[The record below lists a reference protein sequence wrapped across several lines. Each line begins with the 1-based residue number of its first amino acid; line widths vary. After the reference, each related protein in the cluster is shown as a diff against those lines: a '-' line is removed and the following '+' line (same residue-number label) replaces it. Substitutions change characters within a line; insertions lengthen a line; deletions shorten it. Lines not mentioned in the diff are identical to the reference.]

1 MQDTLT
7 AVSRRS
13 LLVSGLAVS
22 LMGVSAGAAPLRQ
35 ARESM
40 LSGRVTDE
48 SGFPL
53 RQAEVTVEGVTTRT
67 DGDGRFFVRAI
78 LPTQGYLSLQ
88 IVRRGETSAFIVFGL
103 PDRTHSED
111 RDTSSLSLVMAG

>member
-13 LLVSGLAVS
+13 VLVSGLVVS

-53 RQAEVTVEGVTTRT
+53 RHAQVTVAGVMTHT
-67 DGDGRFFVRAI
+67 DGDGRFCVHAV
-78 LPTQGYLSLQ
+78 LPTRGPLSLQ
-88 IVRRGETSAFIVFGL
+88 IIRSREVSAIRVVGQ
-103 PDRTHSED
+103 PDRTRSED
-111 RDTSSLSLVMAG
+111 RDSSSVSLVMAG

>member
-1 MQDTLT
+1 MQDTFT

-13 LLVSGLAVS
+13 VLVSGLAVS
-22 LMGVSAGAAPLRQ
+22 LMGVSAGAAPLRL

-53 RQAEVTVEGVTTRT
+53 RHAQVAVAGVMTLT
-67 DGDGRFFVRAI
+67 DGDGRFCVHAV
-78 LPTQGYLSLQ
+78 LPTRGPLYLQ
-88 IVRRGETSAFIVFGL
+88 IVRSGEVSAIWVVGQ
-103 PDRTHSED
+103 PDRTRSED
-111 RDTSSLSLVMAG
+111 RDSSSVSLVMAS